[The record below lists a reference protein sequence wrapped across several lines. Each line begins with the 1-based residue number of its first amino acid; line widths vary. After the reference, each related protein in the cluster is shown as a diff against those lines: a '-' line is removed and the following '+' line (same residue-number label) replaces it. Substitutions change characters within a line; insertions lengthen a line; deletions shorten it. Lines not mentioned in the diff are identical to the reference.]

1 MHSLQHLVLP
11 CRMPSDCDSDCF
23 VACSGKLVLDGSQV
37 VPAAFKRVAFDTAA
51 ERTKAKAELSAL
63 KDLAD
68 GPHTVRCYGAF
79 EYLSPQDNKH
89 YLQIAME

>member
-1 MHSLQHLVLP
+1 MLHHTQLAAPYACMRV
-11 CRMPSDCDSDCF
+11 PSECF
-23 VACSGKLVLDGSQV
+23 VACSGKLVLDGNQV

-51 ERTKAKAELSAL
+51 QRTIAKAELAAL

-68 GPHTVRCYGAF
+68 GPHSLQCYGAF
-79 EYLSPQDNKH
+79 DYRCPQDGKL